1 MPGQGFF
8 KRLLSFFKRKKT
20 RRSPAAATA
29 NKTRRSTSAEKRA
42 AAAAAAKQA
51 NEERRLATQILNSIQ
66 LRKRKETMEQR
77 RSTNFVNPST
87 KDPRGPH
94 RRGKAAKLSEIEEYR
109 RHILKARV
117 NAARAANLAKKGATA
132 SPRKSHKARHSRSS
146 VGKLPPITSANRGVA
161 KQLGLSLTNA
171 ELAAA
176 LADPDYQ
183 IE

>member
-8 KRLLSFFKRKKT
+8 KKLMSFFKRRGT
-20 RRSPAAATA
+20 RRSPAAAAA

-51 NEERRLATQILNSIQ
+51 KEERNLATQILNSIQ
-66 LRKRKETMEQR
+66 LRKRKETMERR
-77 RSTNFVNPST
+77 RSTNFMKPLT
-87 KDPRGPH
+87 ADPRGPR
-94 RRGKAAKLSEIEEYR
+94 RRGKGATLSEIEEYR

-117 NAARAANLAKKGATA
+117 NAARAANVAKKGATA
-132 SPRKSHKARHSRSS
+132 SPRRSHKVRHSRS
-146 VGKLPPITSANRGVA
+146 PITSANRGVA
-161 KQLGLSLTNA
+161 KQLGLSLTND
-171 ELAAA
+171 ELARV